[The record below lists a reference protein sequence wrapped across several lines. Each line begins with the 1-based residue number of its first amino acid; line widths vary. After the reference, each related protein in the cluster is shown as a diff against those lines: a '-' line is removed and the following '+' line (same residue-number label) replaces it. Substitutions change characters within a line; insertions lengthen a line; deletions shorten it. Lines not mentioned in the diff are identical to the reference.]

1 MYPIVFNNEDEFEEY
16 IIENTE
22 EILSIIHKHH
32 AIDGFNDEVVVMAAT
47 VQDQKEELEA
57 LRKMNEEMQ
66 RKHNEMEEIVSLV
79 NKRDEGQCATYIG
92 EVCEKQIESDLRE
105 CFPEEDFDIDGGKVM
120 HKMDIRISSKQNDF
134 RAGLEIKEKKSLT
147 KKDITKFK
155 DDKTS
160 NCFDL
165 SFFLSTNCPIPK
177 IVAELDTFAL
187 VNGNEIYIYSN
198 KKHFIQIVISAF
210 IHQYIISGTKTDLS
224 TEAIDSLSG
233 LYNVWCEVK
242 KVFYKMDK
250 MFISSLNKF
259 NITLD
264 NGHLYLA
271 PKTKCRG
278 SKPPYT

>member
-1 MYPIVFNNEDEFEEY
+1 MYPLVFNNRDEFEEY
-16 IIENTE
+16 IVANSE
-22 EILSIIHKHH
+22 EILSIIHKHQ
-32 AIDGFNDEVVVMAAT
+32 AIEGFNEDVVMMA
-47 VQDQKEELEA
+47 VRVHDQKEELEA
-57 LRKMNEEMQ
+57 MRKLNKEIQ
-66 RKHNEMEEIVSLV
+66 RKNKEMEEIVSLT
-79 NKRDEGQCATYIG
+79 NKRDKGQCATYIG

-120 HKMDIRISSKQNDF
+120 HAMDVRIKSRVCDF
-134 RAGLEIKEKKSLT
+134 QAGLEIKEKKSLT

-160 NCFDL
+160 NSFDI

-177 IVAELDTFAL
+177 IVTDIDTFTL
-187 VNGNEIYIYSN
+187 VNGNEVYIYSN
-198 KKHFIQIVISAF
+198 KKPFIQIVISAF
-210 IHQYIISGTKTDLS
+210 IQQNIKSGNKTDLS
-224 TEAIDSLSG
+224 SEAIDSLSG
-233 LYNVWCEVK
+233 LYNSWCEIK

-259 NITLD
+259 NINLD